1 MISALL
7 DTAGRRKVTLVAAF
21 QAAFTLDRPG
31 RAISHPAVVVLAFWA
46 ILASGAVSPVCADTN
61 SADSDVK
68 TYTLSPDRNNGQPAH
83 VKVAIEIKGKL
94 KLGTPG
100 KTSTELPLEVRADL
114 SYDERVLDAGDT
126 TGTDGTKRRSIRQYD
141 EAQASIVVG
150 KSNIASRLA
159 PDRRLIVAQTGSDGQ
174 ILFSPIEPLTREELE
189 LLDVPASSLLLTAL
203 LPESAVKPGDTWK
216 PDSRWLAPILGWDS
230 VSQADITCR
239 FDRVEEDV
247 AYMEMGGT
255 ATGAAEGV
263 ASDIELRAKYSFDL
277 ADKRINW
284 FVLAMKERRSIGHAE
299 PGFDVV
305 CRIRLESETIDQAP
319 SLADDAL
326 VDLPLVSPPGIT
338 LLRLEPAVGGVH
350 LMHDRRWRV
359 TEDSDELAVLRLVD
373 KGDILAQCNLSPLT
387 PLAPGKHLT
396 LEELQSDVQ
405 RALGKRFA
413 EFVEA
418 SQATTE
424 SSLRVLRTVSIGS
437 VENIPIQWVHYHVSD
452 EKGNRV
458 GLSFTLEAPRVER
471 FAEADQA
478 LIQSIEL
485 IPPPPVK
492 ATVTDSDKSSTE
504 TKTDATDSA
513 TRATPPRTQSR

>member
-7 DTAGRRKVTLVAAF
+7 DTAGHRKVTLTAPF
-21 QAAFTLDRPG
+21 QAGFRSKSLR
-31 RAISHPAVVVLAFWA
+31 RAILHPAVAVLAAWV
-46 ILASGAVSPVCADTN
+46 ILVAGAALPVLADDNPPNSDTKAYSL
-61 SADSDVK
+61 SADH
-68 TYTLSPDRNNGQPAH
+68 TNGQLAH

-94 KLGTPG
+94 KVGSPG
-100 KTSTELPLEVRADL
+100 KTPTDLPLEVRADL
-114 SYDERVLDAGDT
+114 SYDERILDAGDT
-126 TGTDGTKRRSIRQYD
+126 PGAGGTKRRSIRQYD

-159 PDRRLIVAQTGSDGQ
+159 PDRRLIVAQAAPEGQ
-174 ILFSPIEPLTREELE
+174 LLFSPIEPLTREELE

-216 PDSRWLAPILGWDS
+216 PDARWLAPILGWDS
-230 VSQADITCR
+230 VSQTDITCR
-239 FDRVEEDV
+239 FDRVEENV

-255 ATGAAEGV
+255 ASGAAEGV
-263 ASDIELRAKYSFDL
+263 ASDIELKTKYSFDIG
-277 ADKRINW
+277 DKRINW

-305 CRIRLESETIDQAP
+305 CRIRLESARIDDSP
-319 SLADDAL
+319 SLGDDAL

-338 LLRLEPAVGGVH
+338 MLRLQPAAGGVH
-350 LMHDRRWRV
+350 LLCDRRWRV

-387 PLAPGKHLT
+387 PLAPGKQLS

-405 RALGKRFA
+405 RALGKNFG
-413 EFVEA
+413 EFIEA

-424 SSLRVLRTVSIGS
+424 SGLRVLRTVSIS
-437 VENIPIQWVHYHVSD
+437 NVENIPIQWIHYHVSD
-452 EKGNRV
+452 DKGHRV
-458 GLSFTLEAPRVER
+458 GLAFTLEASRVER

-478 LIQSIEL
+478 LVQSIEL
-485 IPPPPVK
+485 VPSPPVK
-492 ATVTDSDKSSTE
+492 TTITDSNKGGTEVKSNAS
-504 TKTDATDSA
+504 DSA
-513 TRATPPRTQSR
+513 SRTTPRTQAR